1 MPGSAVFFLQNAF
14 LCHEFVL
21 ICHNKKTYFCIIS
34 KVCFGFFFVCYICH
48 KCDTTCTLFQ
58 RECSLPPPRNKKGH
72 CSLSINIL

>member
-34 KVCFGFFFVCYICH
+34 KVCFGFFLFVIYVINVIPRALYFKENAPFH
-48 KCDTTCTLFQ
+48 
-58 RECSLPPPRNKKGH
+58 PPEIKRD
-72 CSLSINIL
+72 IVA